1 MWVALALVSAL
12 CLGFYDIFKK
22 LSVRA
27 NDVLMVLML
36 NTVFGA
42 LYMSPFLIAGIADGN
57 YGFGNTFSGHM
68 LILLKSFIVLGSWLL
83 GYFAIKHLPLT
94 VQGPINASRPVIVL
108 VGALL
113 IFGERLNWMQWIG
126 IMLGF
131 ASLFFISRIGAKE
144 GFSLKHSRWI
154 WMSIGATV
162 LGAVSAL
169 YDKYLL
175 RSFAPIEVQGWYSLY
190 QCIIMVTVISL
201 LRGLRRGRSFP
212 IRKGESSGKVA
223 ASGAAQ
229 MVSNVE
235 DKKFV
240 WRWTIPCIALFLTI
254 ADMAYFYSLSLPGSM
269 VAVVS
274 MIRRGSVIVSF
285 FYGVIALHEKNIK
298 PKLIDLGVLL
308 LSLALLVIGSR
319 LS

>member
-22 LSVRA
+22 LSVRG

-42 LYMSPFLIAGIADGN
+42 LYMSPFLIAGMWEGN
-57 YGFGNTFSGHM
+57 FGFGNTLTGH
-68 LILLKSFIVLGSWLL
+68 LQILLKSFIVLGSWLL

-113 IFGERLNWMQWIG
+113 IFGERLNWMQWLG
-126 IMLGF
+126 IILGF

-144 GFSLKHSRWI
+144 GFSLKHSKWI
-154 WMSIGATV
+154 WMSIGATA
-162 LGAVSAL
+162 LGAISAL

-175 RSFAPIEVQGWYSLY
+175 RSYSPIEVQGWYSLY
-190 QCIIMVTVISL
+190 QCIIMVTVISII
-201 LRGLRRGRSFP
+201 RSV
-212 IRKGESSGKVA
+212 RKHPDTH
-223 ASGAAQ
+223 GAT
-229 MVSNVE
+229 E
-235 DKKFV
+235 DMRMDTKFE
-240 WRWTIPCIALFLTI
+240 WRWTIPCIALFLTV
-254 ADMAYFYSLSLPGSM
+254 ADMAYFYSLSIPGSM

-285 FYGVIALHEKNIK
+285 VYGVVALHEKNIK

-308 LSLALLVIGSR
+308 LSLALLVVGSQI
-319 LS
+319 

>member
-22 LSVRA
+22 LSVKG

-42 LYMSPFLIAGIADGN
+42 LYMSPFLIDGISHGN
-57 YGFGNTFSGHM
+57 FGFGNTVVGY
-68 LILLKSFIVLGSWLL
+68 LQILLKSFIVLGSWLL

-113 IFGERLNWMQWIG
+113 IFGERLNWVQWIG
-126 IMLGF
+126 ILLGF
-131 ASLFFISRIGAKE
+131 ASLFFISRLGAKE
-144 GFSLKHSRWI
+144 GFSIKHSKWI
-154 WMSIGATV
+154 WMSIGATA

-175 RSFAPIEVQGWYSLY
+175 RSYSPIEVQGWYSLY
-190 QCIIMVTVISL
+190 QCIIMVVTISII
-201 LRGLRRGRSFP
+201 RGSHKQIGDR
-212 IRKGESSGKVA
+212 
-223 ASGAAQ
+223 
-229 MVSNVE
+229 
-235 DKKFV
+235 FV

-254 ADMAYFYSLSLPGSM
+254 ADMAYFYSLSLDGSM

-285 FYGVIALHEKNIK
+285 IYGVLALHEKNIK

-308 LSLALLVIGSR
+308 LSLALLVIGSGM
-319 LS
+319 